1 MQKFTVFTVILTIL
15 VVVVSAETFV
25 NKYLPSLTKADISSP
40 TSTDQLT
47 LPKELDLENTV
58 ADETKILSGTN
69 SGSSM
74 LNTELLG
81 VEAITPSAVTPST
94 IETQSALQSTDTPNS
109 QSVSGSQSSFD
120 TQSTIYN
127 QSTSNTQDILDLQ
140 NSFDTQ
146 STIYDQSALD
156 SQVFSN
162 AGTFD
167 IEGFSGGMAE
177 VPTGASLN
185 NITISN
191 SGFINANVTKESY
204 DNMLYKTINTADLIG
219 IKVDKYVISDD
230 VNTFAKVYV
239 MSFDGST
246 ILDDT
251 YNVIKLRASQLS
263 DVQINET
270 NEFGLGSF
278 YMNDIRRSG
287 VAFLTVKIGD
297 KIYGF
302 TYPKEYHPQIKNL
315 ISLLLIDF

>member
-40 TSTDQLT
+40 ASTDKLT

-58 ADETKILSGTN
+58 ADETKILSGTD
-69 SGSSM
+69 SDSSM
-74 LNTELLG
+74 SNTELLG

-94 IETQSALQSTDTPNS
+94 IEAQSISQSTNTPNS
-109 QSVSGSQSSFD
+109 QSASDSQSA
-120 TQSTIYN
+120 
-127 QSTSNTQDILDLQ
+127 SNTQYLQ

-146 STIYDQSALD
+146 STIYDQSALN
-156 SQVFSN
+156 SQIFSN
-162 AGTFD
+162 VSTSD
-167 IEGFSGGMAE
+167 IEGFSGGIAE
-177 VPTGASLN
+177 VPTGAALN

-219 IKVDKYVISDD
+219 IKVDKYVIADD
-230 VNTFAKVYV
+230 INTFAKVYV
-239 MSFDGST
+239 MNFDGST

-278 YMNDIRRSG
+278 YMNDVRRSG

-297 KIYGF
+297 EIYGF
-302 TYPKEYHPQIKNL
+302 TYPKEYHPQVKNL

>member
-40 TSTDQLT
+40 ASTDQLT

-58 ADETKILSGTN
+58 ADETKILSGTD
-69 SGSSM
+69 SDSSM
-74 LNTELLG
+74 SNTELLG

-94 IETQSALQSTDTPNS
+94 IEEPSILQSTNTPNS
-109 QSVSGSQSSFD
+109 QTESNTQHSQSSLD

-127 QSTSNTQDILDLQ
+127 
-140 NSFDTQ
+140 Q

-156 SQVFSN
+156 SQAFSN

-167 IEGFSGGMAE
+167 IEGFSGGIAD
-177 VPTGASLN
+177 VPTGAALN

-251 YNVIKLRASQLS
+251 YNVVKLRASQLS

-278 YMNDIRRSG
+278 YMNDVRRSG

>member
-40 TSTDQLT
+40 ASTDQLT

-74 LNTELLG
+74 SNTELLG

-127 QSTSNTQDILDLQ
+127 QST
-140 NSFDTQ
+140 
-146 STIYDQSALD
+146 IYDQSALD

-167 IEGFSGGMAE
+167 IEGFSGGIAD
-177 VPTGASLN
+177 VPTGAALN

-219 IKVDKYVISDD
+219 IKVDKYVIVDD